1 MDTLDF
7 SDEFEVTVNKY
18 QRGEAANLEALKDKK
33 LKGQLA
39 DREELYKKSAN
50 AAAKAE
56 KAVELTVKMLLVNDM
71 GLFGFLNGLL

>member
-1 MDTLDF
+1 M
-7 SDEFEVTVNKY
+7 
-18 QRGEAANLEALKDKK
+18 QALKDKK

-56 KAVELTVKMLLVNDM
+56 KVSLFRLSDIVFCQVAHFLCQSRKSTSLLCML
-71 GLFGFLNGLL
+71 GSACFFHYGG